1 MILFFNKFIGML
13 LQLFPKYVHI
23 KLLNMK
29 AKFFVPVNNHYVS
42 KDLINLSK
50 GYREPKLYDWLN
62 SIDSNSVFF
71 DVGTNYGQE
80 VTLASSML
88 EKNIRVVGFDC
99 SLQASHICAL
109 NKKINDDNFQL
120 VFAAVSDKS
129 GELINI
135 STSSDIHIKSLFK
148 RVIHY
153 NYDVISLSLDDFSQ
167 KQNLAPTH
175 LKIDVDGAESKVL
188 KGSTQILKSKT
199 LKEIYIEI
207 PESQIHL
214 IKYIESF
221 GFKVKWERTEGK
233 FKEMIFLKSLQ

>member
-1 MILFFNKFIGML
+1 MIKIGYLGSGDSILEL
-13 LQLFPKYVHI
+13 LEETQPTNI
-23 KLLNMK
+23 GLLGGSVTRCPSVKSYHLNTFEVKCPFDLEWTVWREEDRWEVNMD
-29 AKFFVPVNNHYVS
+29 NTT
-42 KDLINLSK
+42 
-50 GYREPKLYDWLN
+50 LN
-62 SIDSNSVFF
+62 TD
-71 DVGTNYGQE
+71 G
-80 VTLASSML
+80 
-88 EKNIRVVGFDC
+88 
-99 SLQASHICAL
+99 
-109 NKKINDDNFQL
+109 
-120 VFAAVSDKS
+120 
-129 GELINI
+129 
-135 STSSDIHIKSLFK
+135 
-148 RVIHY
+148 
-153 NYDVISLSLDDFSQ
+153 SLSLDDFSQ